1 MSEFE
6 IGSLPI
12 FAPLNLRDLILV
24 LTIMKE
30 FAQAIDEWIEPDG
43 SGGFVSGTISGI
55 RTRRYHSLLA
65 KNNSPTSRT
74 VLVTG
79 FVAKVELGD
88 ERCWI
93 TSQQSL
99 PDIVRPTA
107 VAPIIKFEST
117 PWPSWCFK
125 LTDDLLVEQEIF
137 VPRGGSLTVI
147 AWKLVGR
154 TKERAKLKVRLL
166 FSCRDSNSMQRESN
180 DFSFSTYAQGE
191 RFYFTSYQDVPKVM
205 AQTNAF
211 FFRELVW
218 YRNFLFRDQQA
229 IGQECVED
237 LVSPGEFGW
246 DLNGSTAVL
255 ALGAEGSAQILLGQ
269 CTTEADFARLRAA
282 EFNLRRI
289 EQVNRF

>member
-1 MSEFE
+1 M
-6 IGSLPI
+6 
-12 FAPLNLRDLILV
+12 R
-24 LTIMKE
+24 E
-30 FAQAIDEWIEPDG
+30 FAHPIDEWIEPDG

-55 RTRRYHSLLA
+55 RTRSYHSLLA
-65 KNNSPTSRT
+65 KTNSPTSRT

-88 ERCWI
+88 EHCWI
-93 TSQQSL
+93 ISQQYLS
-99 PDIVRPTA
+99 DIVRPTA
-107 VAPIIKFEST
+107 VAPIIRFEST
-117 PWPSWCFK
+117 PWPSWHFK
-125 LTDDLLVEQEIF
+125 LAEDLLVEQEIF
-137 VPRGGSLTVI
+137 VPRGSSLTVI
-147 AWKLVGR
+147 AWKLVGSS
-154 TKERAKLKVRLL
+154 KERAKLKVRLL
-166 FSCRDSNSMQRESN
+166 LSSRDSNSMQRENN
-180 DFSFSTYAQGE
+180 DFSFATYAQGE
-191 RFYFTSYQDVPKVM
+191 RLYFSWYPGLPKVI

-218 YRNFLFRDQQA
+218 YRNFLCRDQQA
-229 IGQECVED
+229 MGHECLED

-255 ALGAEGSAQILLGQ
+255 ALGAEGSAQILLGE